1 MQRRKSKVKVKM
13 DNVASVKRGIWKNE
27 DIVDSRFRGNDKPLC
42 RPRENACGFT
52 LVEVLVVV
60 VIISLLG
67 GLGGGIYMGTYKR
80 MQVEKAARDFVLTA
94 QYARIMAIE
103 KQRQYK
109 ILLDVANNGFYL
121 ATTQLDEEGGQ
132 TEQMIVKDSFC
143 RPVEFEGE
151 VKFED
156 IQITPTGVEM
166 TTETG
171 GDEQVIVFSPNGTA
185 QSVVIQIGD
194 GKTHYAVT
202 ISAATGK
209 TKVYFGT
216 TEDVEVVTIDL
227 DAE

>member
-1 MQRRKSKVKVKM
+1 MQRRKSKVKVK
-13 DNVASVKRGIWKNE
+13 AKR
-27 DIVDSRFRGNDKPLC
+27 
-42 RPRENACGFT
+42 CGFT

-60 VIISLLG
+60 VIISLLA
-67 GLGGGIYMGTYKR
+67 GLGGSIYMGTHKR
-80 MQVEKAARDFVLTA
+80 MLVEKAARDFVLTA

-109 ILLDVANNGFYL
+109 IQLDAANNGFL
-121 ATTQLDEEGGQ
+121 LTTTQLDEEGGQ

-156 IQITPTGVEM
+156 IQITPIGVEL
-166 TTETG
+166 TAETDE
-171 GDEQVIVFSPNGTA
+171 DEQSIVFLPNGTA

-209 TKVYFGT
+209 AKVYFGT
-216 TEDVEVVTIDL
+216 TENVEVVTIDL
-227 DAE
+227 DAEE

>member
-1 MQRRKSKVKVKM
+1 MQRRKSKVKVKT
-13 DNVASVKRGIWKNE
+13 KR
-27 DIVDSRFRGNDKPLC
+27 
-42 RPRENACGFT
+42 CGFT

-60 VIISLLG
+60 VIISLLA
-67 GLGGGIYMGTYKR
+67 GLGGGIYVGTHKR
-80 MQVEKAARDFVLTA
+80 ILVEKAARDFVLTA

-109 ILLDVANNGFYL
+109 ILLDAANNGFHL
-121 ATTQLDEEGGQ
+121 TTTQLDEEGEQ
-132 TEQMIVKDSFC
+132 TELMVVKDSFC

-156 IQITPTGVEM
+156 IQITPIGMET
-166 TTETG
+166 TTETDE
-171 GDEQVIVFSPNGTA
+171 DEQVIVFSPNGTA

-209 TKVYFGT
+209 TKVYSGT

-227 DAE
+227 DAEE

>member
-1 MQRRKSKVKVKM
+1 MQRRKSKVKVK
-13 DNVASVKRGIWKNE
+13 VKTKR
-27 DIVDSRFRGNDKPLC
+27 
-42 RPRENACGFT
+42 CGFT

-67 GLGGGIYMGTYKR
+67 GLGGSIYMGTYKR
-80 MQVEKAARDFVLTA
+80 MLVEKAARDFVLTA

-103 KQRQYK
+103 KRRQYK
-109 ILLDVANNGFYL
+109 ILLDAANNGFLL

-151 VKFED
+151 VKFEN
-156 IQITPTGVEM
+156 IQITPTGIET
-166 TTETG
+166 TTETDE
-171 GDEQVIVFSPNGTA
+171 DEQVIVFSPNGTA
-185 QSVVIQIGD
+185 QSAVIQIGD

-209 TKVYFGT
+209 AKVYFGT
-216 TEDVEVVTIDL
+216 TENVEVVTIDL